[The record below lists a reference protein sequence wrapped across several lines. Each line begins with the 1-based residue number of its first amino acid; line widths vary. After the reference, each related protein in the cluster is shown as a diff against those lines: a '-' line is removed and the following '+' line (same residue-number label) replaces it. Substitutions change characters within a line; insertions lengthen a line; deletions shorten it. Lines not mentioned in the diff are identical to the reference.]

1 MRILIKLI
9 SYNQHLHVHYDIVI
23 VKSFE
28 SAATLIKDIMKG
40 WDCFY
45 NIDEKGNNKQKED
58 APRRRK

>member
-1 MRILIKLI
+1 M
-9 SYNQHLHVHYDIVI
+9 

>member
-1 MRILIKLI
+1 MLF
-9 SYNQHLHVHYDIVI
+9 SYAFII
-23 VKSFE
+23 IMKSTYK